1 MAVNRASNSRFIVRD
16 SRTRMVAVTTRPD
29 SRRLSGI
36 SNFTATL
43 QPCPLLVSRSQRATS
58 TIIERIQDSGYDLWK
73 IASAFWDAIWRGKRV
88 WELGMLEGASGFCG
102 GPVSELKLDDV
113 PKPLFGV

>member
-16 SRTRMVAVTTRPD
+16 SRTGMVARTTRPD

-43 QPCPLLVSRSQRATS
+43 QSCPVLVSRFHRATS
-58 TIIERIQDSGYDLWK
+58 TIIERIRDGGYDLWK
-73 IASAFWDAIWRGKRV
+73 IASAFLDVIWLREEGLGAGYALR
-88 WELGMLEGASGFCG
+88 ELADLVVGVF
-102 GPVSELKLDDV
+102 LK
-113 PKPLFGV
+113 

>member
-16 SRTRMVAVTTRPD
+16 SRTRTVAGTTWPD

-43 QPCPLLVSRSQRATS
+43 QSCPLLLSHFNGATS
-58 TIIERIQDSGYDLWK
+58 TIIDRIQDGGYEIWK
-73 IASAFWDAIWRGKRV
+73 IASAFWDPIRLAKLGGRGSGCWVCLR
-88 WELGMLEGASGFCG
+88 ELADFVVGLF
-102 GPVSELKLDDV
+102 LK
-113 PKPLFGV
+113 